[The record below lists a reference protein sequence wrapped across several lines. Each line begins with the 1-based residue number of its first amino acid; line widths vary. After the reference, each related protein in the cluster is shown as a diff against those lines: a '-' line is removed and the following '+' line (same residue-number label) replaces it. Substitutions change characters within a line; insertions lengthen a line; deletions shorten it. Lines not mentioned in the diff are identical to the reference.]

1 MNKICYSIKHDEAIS
16 VCFVAGHPEVM
27 AIGENMSEIN
37 EEAYMNG
44 YNWEVFIEA
53 YLTKNKPEL
62 LEGLEPDPE
71 AGAYYANYE
80 LNSTNEKKA
89 AELVELL
96 IGLVSNEETIL
107 EFVRTDGDNIEW
119 D

>member
-1 MNKICYSIKHDEAIS
+1 MKEYVAIVKHENTIS
-16 VCFVAGHPEVM
+16 VCLYIEKDKIM
-27 AIGENMSEIN
+27 AIGEKMNELN